1 MAYCILY
8 TAISEVEEDEKTGHT
23 ETFWSEPTFYERSE
37 ASLAATQEA
46 AAYLNHTAETQ
57 TFGDEDDEF
66 ERDPSVEPNE
76 EYFVAGPCGTCKET
90 CPGRKDRV
98 AA

>member
-8 TAISEVEEDEKTGHT
+8 TAVSEIETDEKTGDT
-23 ETFWSEPTFYERSE
+23 ETLWGEPTLHERSE
-37 ASLAATQEA
+37 ASLAATQQSADYLTYTANAEA
-46 AAYLNHTAETQ
+46 LDPM
-57 TFGDEDDEF
+57 DEEL
-66 ERDPSVEPNE
+66 E
-76 EYFVAGPCGTCKET
+76 EYFVAGPCGMCRET